1 QTMYLKQ
8 QQDYHT
14 MQEMEISLRELENN
28 HNNLQ
33 KYNQKLQEE
42 INYLS
47 SRKGI
52 VKTIGKTPILL
63 LAKIKKKLPRF

>member
-1 QTMYLKQ
+1 MYLKQ

-28 HNNLQ
+28 HNYLQ
-33 KYNQKLQEE
+33 KNNQELQEE

-52 VKTIGKTPILL
+52 VKTLAKTSILL
-63 LAKIKKKLPRF
+63 LAKIKKKLPIF

>member
-1 QTMYLKQ
+1 
-8 QQDYHT
+8 

-33 KYNQKLQEE
+33 TNNHKLQEE

-52 VKTIGKTPILL
+52 VKTLAKTSILL
-63 LAKIKKKLPRF
+63 LAKIKKKLPIF

>member
-1 QTMYLKQ
+1 MYLKQ

-14 MQEMEISLRELENN
+14 MQGMEISLKELENN
-28 HNNLQ
+28 HNYLQ
-33 KYNQKLQEE
+33 KNNQELQEE

-52 VKTIGKTPILL
+52 VKTLSKTSILL
-63 LAKIKKKLPRF
+63 LAKIKKKLPIF

>member
-1 QTMYLKQ
+1 MYLKQ
-8 QQDYHT
+8 QQDYRT
-14 MQEMEISLRELENN
+14 MQGMEISLKELENN
-28 HNNLQ
+28 HNYLHKN
-33 KYNQKLQEE
+33 NQKLREE

-52 VKTIGKTPILL
+52 VKTLGKTSLLL

>member
-1 QTMYLKQ
+1 
-8 QQDYHT
+8 

-28 HNNLQ
+28 HNYLQ
-33 KYNQKLQEE
+33 KNNQELQEQ

-52 VKTIGKTPILL
+52 VKTLAKTSILL
-63 LAKIKKKLPRF
+63 LAKIKKKLPIF